1 MDTKTILSE
10 ASDRMQKTIEHLE
23 EEQHFPSKALLLS
36 SLVLLWS

>member
-23 EEQHFPSKALLLS
+23 EELLNIRAD
-36 SLVLLWS
+36 VYKRQRPC